1 MGATGIVQSV
11 GDTEILVDFAE
22 KNIKLR
28 LRPSALIKLNRFSIN
43 QVVKIKGDLQT
54 IEEIEKEFEINRQ
67 NLKNLKVQIII
78 PII

>member
-28 LRPSALIKLNRFSIN
+28 FRPSALIKLNRFSIN
-43 QVVKIKGDLQT
+43 QVVKIKGDRQT
-54 IEEIEKEFEINRQ
+54 IEKIEKEFKINRK
-67 NLKNLKVQIII
+67 NLKNNKV
-78 PII
+78 